1 MGLYRDCLLPWAID
15 RALDRAECREL
26 RQRATRGLHGT
37 VLEVG
42 FGSGLN
48 LPHYPGEVRRIFAVD
63 PATFGRRLAARRLAA
78 CSKPVEFIGLD
89 GNSIALASDTVQC
102 ALSTWTLCTIP
113 GLVGALREI
122 MRVLQPGGSF
132 HFLEHGLSPD
142 DGVARWQR
150 RLDPLQKRLV
160 GGCRLTVPIDD
171 RLAEAGFAVE
181 RLETFYMKG
190 PRINSYIYLGVARK
204 AGLI

>member
-1 MGLYRDCLLPWAID
+1 MGLYRDRVLPWCID
-15 RALDRAECREL
+15 RILDRPECREL
-26 RQRATRGLHGT
+26 RQRATRGLRGT
-37 VLEVG
+37 VLEIG

-48 LPHYPGEVRRIFAVD
+48 LPHYPQEVRRICAVD

-78 CSKPVEFIGLD
+78 CSKTVQYTGLAANAID
-89 GNSIALASDTVQC
+89 LAADTVDC

-113 GLVGALREI
+113 GLPGALHEI
-122 MRVLQPGGSF
+122 MRVLKPGGPF

-142 DGVARWQR
+142 AGVAGWQR
-150 RLDPLQKRLV
+150 RLDPLQKRLA
-160 GGCRLTVPIDD
+160 GGCRLTVPIAD

-190 PRINSYIYLGVARK
+190 PRINSYMYLGVAR
-204 AGLI
+204 AR